1 MINLLESSAL
11 GQSFLPYAITLVLE
25 RKYFLFTTLFGE
37 TTRDDPARDKDK
49 TFEIFTRPGPLALGI
64 WGQ

>member
-37 TTRDDPARDKDK
+37 TTCDPARDKDK